1 MPLVML
7 SCKFQLEGFFK
18 ITILILLSFYCYVV
32 PAVNAPAECG
42 EVHGGGELILPLLI
56 IQGGGLLE
64 KLVILSL
71 Y

>member
-1 MPLVML
+1 MIFSLYCSIMPA
-7 SCKFQLEGFFK
+7 SD
-18 ITILILLSFYCYVV
+18 
-32 PAVNAPAECG
+32 APAECG

-64 KLVILSL
+64 ILMILSL